1 MNKVR
6 DILKFLC
13 TSVLGIFL
21 IIILSGALVYKADFD
36 IVRYGDTS
44 VLRQQNIPQFIIGI
58 GVGVAIYTLLWLI
71 VGKDRKFD
79 LLKNGWPLL
88 LINVV
93 LQILVIFFFRIK
105 LT

>member
-36 IVRYGDTS
+36 MVRYGDTS
-44 VLRQQNIPQFIIGI
+44 VLRQQNVPQFIIGI
-58 GVGVAIYTLLWLI
+58 GVGGARCALLCLI
-71 VGKDRKFD
+71 VGKGHEYN
-79 LLKNGWPLL
+79 LLKNGWTLL
-88 LINVV
+88 LINML
-93 LQILVIFFFRIK
+93 LQILVIVFF
-105 LT
+105 